1 MRTDMH
7 ADGDK
12 IEADGLDP
20 PAKEAVASAC
30 VSPFISFI
38 SQIASHKGRL
48 QTKVAKSF
56 WPSIE
61 YVVS

>member
-30 VSPFISFI
+30 VSPFIS
-38 SQIASHKGRL
+38 QIASHKRRL
-48 QTKVAKSF
+48 PTKVAKSF

-61 YVVS
+61 YVFS